1 MTRSTQLVPAALRLC
16 LFAALCGAALAAI
29 FVLTRDKIE
38 SAEARAQMAAL
49 HALVPPDMYDNDL
62 LQSALWLT
70 DSQGQPVLV
79 YRATRRGALSRA
91 VFQSASSEGYSGPID
106 LFVAFDADGTLRST
120 RVVHHRETP
129 GLGDVIESEKSSWIT
144 QFFGAP
150 ASSIWRLSEDGGSF
164 DAVTGATVSS
174 RAVVDALEKANELF
188 TLNQAAILSG
198 NPDA

>member
-1 MTRSTQLVPAALRLC
+1 MAGSRQLVPAALRLC

-38 SAEARAQMAAL
+38 SAEAQAQMAAL
-49 HALVPPDMYDNDL
+49 HALVPPDIYDNDL
-62 LQSALWLT
+62 LQSVLRLS

-79 YRATRRGALSRA
+79 YRATLHGALSRA
-91 VFQSASSEGYSGPID
+91 VFQTSSSKGYSGPID
-106 LFVAFDADGTLRST
+106 LFVAFDSNGTLRST
-120 RVVHHRETP
+120 RVIHHRETP
-129 GLGDVIESEKSSWIT
+129 GLGDVIETEKSNWIT
-144 QFFGAP
+144 QFFGAS
-150 ASSIWRLSEDGGSF
+150 AASIWRLSEDGGSF

-188 TLNQAAILSG
+188 SLNQAAILSG